1 MLFDGTWCLLHAL
14 GDHPGSSTKS
24 LQEGHGG
31 GAGAVCVDKGVTS
44 TFGGSS
50 GGNDTH
56 RYISPETTE
65 ESHPFLV
72 HSASLTFLHSTS
84 PTNTRG
90 GALDSETTTA
100 PDNNSI
106 MVGNKSNNDTSGR
119 RNNASILPITQRQL
133 YRPSHTNS
141 GGGAHG
147 DDHDDTP
154 FSPQPPSPRYADR
167 WKVKQQL
174 QKQHQQLTITPH
186 RLHQTRSITL
196 QPSSKINNNNNKIHK
211 NSNDPGVSPSP
222 PTTPLAAE
230 RRNSR
235 LMRRSALNRHGRSG
249 AGTEGGP
256 PVMVTMTT
264 LSNSNINSLT
274 TQHHQQPQQQQQQQQ
289 QRIPAAPARLHIQ
302 SQIQQQPED
311 DENQPQHYH
320 HINVDD
326 DDTDEND
333 DEDEQLVC
341 DYDTSATVLYELLES
356 SNWEEARNRCRT
368 HPQEVRTWIV
378 RKDKSLKVRWR
389 LLPLHAAIIF
399 QCPNFIV
406 AALLDKYPAAIS
418 SVDDQG
424 MLPLHLAFRHKHED
438 EDLLELLLI
447 HYPKA
452 VLVKD
457 KRGRVPLEHGRDC
470 KFSAKFTR
478 LYADALI
485 AGSRRAQ
492 NKEGVYSSPYGGAG
506 GDQGTAKTTLN
517 TSFRNMEHSPAAASG
532 GVGGGGGAEQEEAA
546 FQQRTNQ
553 WRIQQQRQHD
563 AELRRIREQYEG
575 QIKQLQE
582 QHKQEAH
589 EHAVVTKDERHC
601 LLEEHKQELSDVRTK
616 LAQQHYE
623 ERTKLSQQHFEEIA
637 ELRAIISAQNGRE
650 NAMIRDLQT
659 QIGEYQRLLELSQRE
674 RDAIALQNERLEVFH
689 SQVKHQM
696 YDIVQDQILIR
707 DLVLQQ
713 ERDLEAARQM
723 RSQIVRTLMQQE
735 DSDGQNDRATTEK
748 VMEMGET
755 VRGRIQTLLDNDP
768 TSGSKTKALLLTSK
782 NDSPLLPLPAPQQQP
797 KSTIP
802 TKKPTTTALA
812 ATDVAVH
819 PPHPPPPPPPQ
830 AVVQKQSK
838 LQRHASSKL
847 PQHQQQLVRGPS
859 RVEMERSNGSDTE
872 TGVDVFDRTRLDRN
886 DDRKLFHHQH
896 HHSGNNNNNLH
907 GSDNLFESGDEQQE
921 TRQDLNDTTDAV
933 GNDDDDDDDALREVK
948 SLGDDIS
955 AITEV
960 SP

>member
-14 GDHPGSSTKS
+14 GDHHPVGGSSTKS
-24 LQEGHGG
+24 LSGGQQGVGG
-31 GAGAVCVDKGVTS
+31 GGGGGDDDKQGVTSS
-44 TFGGSS
+44 TFGGGST
-50 GGNDTH
+50 N

-65 ESHPFLV
+65 ESNLFL
-72 HSASLTFLHSTS
+72 HSASLTFLNSAS
-84 PTNTRG
+84 PTTR
-90 GALDSETTTA
+90 GALDSETTT
-100 PDNNSI
+100 DYNSTL
-106 MVGNKSNNDTSGR
+106 VGNHNPSNCSR
-119 RNNASILPITQRQL
+119 IASSSPTMQRL
-133 YRPSHTNS
+133 YRPNTNS
-141 GGGAHG
+141 GGGH
-147 DDHDDTP
+147 HDDTP
-154 FSPQPPSPRYADR
+154 FSPQPPSSPARGYADR
-167 WKVKQQL
+167 WKAKQQ
-174 QKQHQQLTITPH
+174 QQHQQKQQQQQPTNTPH
-186 RLHQTRSITL
+186 RLPQTRSITMTP
-196 QPSSKINNNNNKIHK
+196 QHNKMNNN
-211 NSNDPGVSPSP
+211 SNIDPIPPSSP

-256 PVMVTMTT
+256 PIMVTMTT
-264 LSNSNINSLT
+264 TLSNNSANINSLT
-274 TQHHQQPQQQQQQQQ
+274 TQHHQQPQQQRRPASSTAAAAALHIQTQQQQQ
-289 QRIPAAPARLHIQ
+289 QQ
-302 SQIQQQPED
+302 QQQPQDED
-311 DENQPQHYH
+311 LENEPHHHNHHQHP
-320 HINVDD
+320 D
-326 DDTDEND
+326 DEND
-333 DEDEQLVC
+333 DADDENEQLVC
-341 DYDTSATVLYELLES
+341 DYDTSATQLYELLES
-356 SNWEEARNRCRT
+356 SNWEEARTRCRT

-457 KRGRVPLEHGRDC
+457 KRDRVPLEHGRDC

-492 NKEGVYSSPYGGAG
+492 QANNNGILKVASPKQYGGGG

-532 GVGGGGGAEQEEAA
+532 VGVAAAAAEQEEAA

-589 EHAVVTKDERHC
+589 EHAVVTKDERHS
-601 LLEEHKQELSDVRTK
+601 LLEQHKQELSAVRAT
-616 LAQQHYE
+616 LSQQHYE
-623 ERTKLSQQHFEEIA
+623 DRTKLSQQHFEEIA

-650 NAMIRDLQT
+650 NSMIRDLQT

-674 RDAIALQNERLEVFH
+674 RDAIVLQNERLEVFH
-689 SQVKHQM
+689 SQVKRQM

-768 TSGSKTKALLLTSK
+768 TSGSKTKALLVTSQK
-782 NDSPLLPLPAPQQQP
+782 DLALPLSAPDLQP
-797 KSTIP
+797 KSKMP

-812 ATDVAVH
+812 LSV
-819 PPHPPPPPPPQ
+819 PPPPRQPPTPTPA
-830 AVVQKQSK
+830 AVKI
-838 LQRHASSKL
+838 
-847 PQHQQQLVRGPS
+847 QHNKNHQQQQLVRGPS
-859 RVEMERSNGSDTE
+859 RVELERSNGSDTE
-872 TGVDVFDRTRLDRN
+872 AAVDVFDKTRHDRS
-886 DDRKLFHHQH
+886 DERKSYHHQH
-896 HHSGNNNNNLH
+896 HQQPEGHRT
-907 GSDNLFESGDEQQE
+907 DNRFERGDEQQE

-933 GNDDDDDDDALREVK
+933 GAMDEDDDDALREVK